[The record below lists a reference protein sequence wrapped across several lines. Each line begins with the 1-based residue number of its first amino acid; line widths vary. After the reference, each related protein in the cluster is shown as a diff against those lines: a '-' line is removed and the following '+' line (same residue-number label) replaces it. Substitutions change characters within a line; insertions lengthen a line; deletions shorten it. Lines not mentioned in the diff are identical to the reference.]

1 MSPHC
6 ATRREGGADGGMDC
20 TIVASFDLSTE
31 LVVSAQLNYPK
42 LLNAIAKIEAAAFK
56 VGMQLVTVGL
66 SKEYIEAAI
75 AMGCQKIA
83 GLDVIWLKNAIQ
95 ISIKWTGGGAQA

>member
-6 ATRREGGADGGMDC
+6 ATRREGGADGSMDC
-20 TIVASFDLSTE
+20 TIVVSFDLSTE
-31 LVVSAQLNYPK
+31 LVFSGQLNYPEF
-42 LLNAIAKIEAAAFK
+42 LNAMAR
-56 VGMQLVTVGL
+56 
-66 SKEYIEAAI
+66 IEAAI

>member
-1 MSPHC
+1 MSPYC

-20 TIVASFDLSTE
+20 TIVASFDLTTK
-31 LVVSAQLNYPK
+31 LVVSAQLNYPT

-75 AMGCQKIA
+75 AMGYRNIA
-83 GLDVIWLKNAIQ
+83 GLHVIWLKNAVQ
-95 ISIKWTGGGAQA
+95 ISIEWTEGGP